1 MGPPAS
7 IRSKRSTGA
16 RESNAGDDFHVLWA
30 ARRALKLLDRRLGLK
45 RIVVEGVTPLEDV
58 DSEDEGFLGVDMT
71 EYLGGDNFTEA
82 DRTIATQ
89 LKYSTRNP
97 DTAWT
102 ASRMVSGGSKSAK
115 GQSVVKRL
123 ADIYKTF
130 ASGHSRVEVLRK
142 LRVRL
147 VSNQSLAGNLQAA
160 LIAAQTVLAEKEN
173 ARVRSADL
181 FKVLPPHSADLM
193 KRLHLGAGLRSSEF
207 TDFLRVL
214 DLTGCGEEGRI
225 RQEIHL
231 IQELAPSVTKDPV
244 ESLRRLKDLIV
255 SEALPEAVSSP
266 GLSRSDV
273 LAALGVGS
281 EEALFPAP
289 SDFRITPRRIE
300 TAEAPVLAAVVVEEA
315 ERRRILA
322 HGDAGVGKTTTVQA
336 MQEHLPAG
344 SVTVLYD
351 CYGGGDYLVAGEQ
364 RHTNTRAFQQLINE
378 LAIRCGTPF
387 LVRTDGEVS
396 DIHRRYSRAL
406 DAAAKIVGEEGGL
419 LVIAIDAADNA
430 MLAARQQG
438 DSSFVPP
445 IWTIH
450 LPENVR
456 LLMTSR
462 SHRREELDAPE
473 NVAEYELRGFDED
486 ASSRHLRKVFPEA
499 DDRQC
504 QTFHEQT
511 AGNPRLQYY
520 LLERAESSDQS
531 LYGVL
536 TAEER
541 LTDDIFEDLFEAAV
555 KYAPDPRHAQQLAA
569 ALICLSRPTPI
580 GIFADT
586 CNISVE
592 RARDFCRALVPG
604 LMVEDEAT
612 RFRDEDF
619 ETYLRDKVGDTELKA
634 AETRLGEHFLLRAGS
649 DPYAARFAANHLF
662 AAGRH
667 EDVIALALKGPE
679 PSVIEDSIL
688 RLRVRRGRTTLA
700 MRSISATDREDE
712 AVRLVLLAAELARSN
727 EATNA
732 IIMEKPG
739 LAAIHGNP
747 DDVARLYLYDRDKS
761 WLGPAH
767 FEIAA
772 MYSREASYRARVD
785 EQLDMALAW
794 VRRRQALPGHE
805 TFDWFLNEED
815 VAAGAEAI
823 YRLHGAERTRG
834 WLMGWRP
841 RLFRLNAAYAL
852 VKELAARENVPKL
865 EKELA
870 TLGLPTFVVAA
881 LLAAIFAGGHLPSKD
896 FVEQVAD
903 RLDRAINK
911 ARAHGRLGARWS
923 ATFCELH
930 AAHGLDSERTL
941 RLLRLF
947 ALPFPDYIP
956 AEQDDL
962 SMYDAPLRML
972 CLRATLEGRE
982 LTIDE
987 LIPERYRKKQDAD
1000 PPRHDPN
1007 ESERRDFR
1015 DIVGKVLEAYKLRAK
1030 ALAQNLTVAE
1040 AREVLEAEL
1049 SGRRSTSEYRW
1060 HKFDWRYKGWAR
1072 NASEALISA
1081 EGDAEPYLIEIAD
1094 LAERMVKTQAPGLWI
1109 DLAKRTL
1116 KSPAYRYLGYQLI
1129 ERAAQTVAHERR
1141 PGREHWQTL
1150 LRCASVVHRYDAELG
1165 RDLYLRAVRAAEK
1178 LDDEN
1183 ALLLGLH
1190 ARCARRAASDFC
1202 DEQRK
1207 DLALRIARSVEM
1219 LEGYVSE
1226 PSVLPWEATLGA
1238 VTALD
1243 PASGL
1248 ALCSRWDDED
1258 RLLLKSGIVP
1268 VVHAATE
1275 MRYLEPEQGLHL
1287 LRLAGERFDIST
1299 DALSLMERLLA
1310 MGSSARPRLAE
1321 MMREVSDWIRRDV
1334 LPEQREQA
1342 ASRVVAW
1349 ADANRVGGLS
1359 SVAELRRILRYL
1371 EPLSGREVGVS
1382 SYASTIAADP
1392 EYKARRRKEVEA
1404 EDKASKAALHAAVA
1418 DARLGKFDELL
1429 ERYDVYR
1436 RGSYRPSREGDPDFF
1451 DEVQKAILP
1460 GRREQYLDA
1469 LVDLGDDFLTVR
1481 SLVRDVAVLALD
1493 RALDAWRGSSVA
1505 ISWTTQGVGGL
1516 LRRHLPDIVTRDY
1529 NARDNLR
1536 AILSKADLAA
1546 TPTSLLLPAV
1556 ADHAEAL
1563 DTRALYDIADVL
1575 VANLTPAKQG
1585 EVFDW
1590 SIRHVE
1596 EMVARDEGSLPKLP
1610 PKQDPVG
1617 APAALAG
1624 LLWAAFGHPWKPVR
1638 WRAAHAARAL
1648 LRLPT
1653 PALLRAL
1660 TDLSKT
1666 KTAGAFRA
1674 ENLEFFW
1681 MSARTWLLVV
1691 LERLAD
1697 ERPDSVRAEIG
1708 SIIEHALNPDLPHAQ
1723 IRELAKRIALRLA
1736 ERHPNALSEGTVE
1749 KLRLA
1754 NEPGECLYPRRSS
1767 YSLRLGN
1774 RLNDTG
1780 EERVSFDDMDT
1791 VPYWFTPL
1799 GRAFAQSPRVVAD
1812 KAGRWIVDQWG
1823 RTSADWWND
1832 PRELRRERLAGFF
1845 MNRQGSIPR
1854 AESLRLYLFYHGMQ
1868 CAAGELVD
1876 ELPVLVEEYDDECPW
1891 TDWLEGHLPTSQD
1904 FWLADLRSS
1913 TPFRQESW
1921 GYYPPLEEWLRRD
1934 DPAEFEAAVG
1944 IGEPGHESEIVL
1956 DGHVED
1962 WDRERRGTMKVM
1974 SALVSPETSTALLHA
1989 LQTSAPHNFRLPYE
2003 GERLDNGASEIIE
2016 PGFVLEGL
2024 ITEWRRE
2031 RRYLDEHDPLTR
2043 GIEGYLPQLGRN
2055 FLRVLG
2061 LSASEDFLTYSRPDG
2076 ETVAHL
2082 EVWSDNPEE
2091 RDYITK
2097 AFSTGERLWVSTE
2110 VLLDYLRRRGM
2121 DLVIEAQITRNVE
2134 RRHGRGNQTEER
2146 DYDLGESTIYIL
2158 RRDGSL
2164 ETMAGRRT
2172 LRSSHST

>member
-1 MGPPAS
+1 MPGRGRALS
-7 IRSKRSTGA
+7 GA
-16 RESNAGDDFHVLWA
+16 RESNAGDDFHALWA
-30 ARRALKLLDRRLGLK
+30 ARRALRLLDRLSGLQ
-45 RIVVEGVTPLEDV
+45 RIAVEGVTPLEEV
-58 DSEDEGFLGVDMT
+58 DSDDEGFLGVDLT
-71 EYLGGDNFTEA
+71 EYLGGDSFPEA
-82 DRTIATQ
+82 DRVITTQ

-97 DTAWT
+97 NRAWT
-102 ASRMVSGGSKSAK
+102 ASRITSGDSRSAK
-115 GQSVVKRL
+115 GASVVKRL
-123 ADIYKTF
+123 ADVYKTF
-130 ASGHSRVEVLRK
+130 SDKHGRTEVVRK

-147 VSNQSLAGNLQAA
+147 VSNQPLEDTLHAA
-160 LIAAQTVLAEKEN
+160 LTVGQSVLTEKGTVE
-173 ARVRSADL
+173 VRSADL
-181 FKVLPPHSADLM
+181 CKHLPAHLVDVL
-193 KRLHLGAGLRSSEF
+193 KRMYRGSKLRSVEF

-214 DLTGCGEEGRI
+214 DLSGCGEEGRI
-225 RQEIHL
+225 RQRIRL
-231 IQELAPSVTKDPV
+231 IQELAPSVIDDPV
-244 ESLRRLKDLIV
+244 QSLLELKNLIEY
-255 SEALPEAVSSP
+255 EALPEAKESP
-266 GLSRSDV
+266 GLTKSDV

-289 SDFRITPRRIE
+289 SDLRSTPRKIE
-300 TAEAPVLAAVVVEEA
+300 TAEAPSLAAMVIGES
-315 ERRRILA
+315 ERRRILV

-336 MQEHLPAG
+336 MQEHLPTG

-351 CYGGGDYLVAGEQ
+351 CYGGGEYLVAGEQ
-364 RHTNTRAFQQLINE
+364 RHTNMRAFQQLIND
-378 LAIRCGTPF
+378 LAVSCSTPF
-387 LVRTDGEVS
+387 LVRAEGEVS
-396 DIHRRYSRAL
+396 DIQRRYSKTL
-406 DAAAKIVGEEGGL
+406 DAAAKIAGEEGGL
-419 LVIAIDAADNA
+419 LVIVVDAADNA
-430 MLAARQQG
+430 MFAARQQG
-438 DSSFVPP
+438 DACFVPP
-445 IWTIH
+445 IWTVA
-450 LPENVR
+450 LPDNAR
-456 LLMTSR
+456 LLVTSR
-462 SHRREELDAPE
+462 SHRCDELNAPE
-473 NVAEYELRGFDED
+473 NVTEYELRGFNEE
-486 ASSRHLRKVFPEA
+486 ASSRHLRRVFPEA
-499 DDRQC
+499 DDSQC
-504 QTFHEQT
+504 RVFHERT
-511 AGNPRLQYY
+511 AGNPRLQFY
-520 LLERAESSDQS
+520 LLERVEHDGDTAQTLDD
-531 LYGVL
+531 VL
-536 TAEER
+536 TAKER
-541 LTDDIFEDLFEAAV
+541 FTDDIFEDLLDAAIEH
-555 KYAPDPRHAQQLAA
+555 APDPHSARQLAA
-569 ALICLSRPTPI
+569 ALVCLSRPTSVDV
-580 GIFADT
+580 FADACGIPLEKA
-586 CNISVE
+586 CN
-592 RARDFCRALVPG
+592 FCRALVPG
-604 LMVEDEAT
+604 LVVEDDAA

-619 ETYLRDKVGDTELKA
+619 ESYLRGRVGDAALKA
-634 AETRLGEHFLLRAGS
+634 AEDRLGGHFLSRADL

-667 EDVIALALKGPE
+667 EDVITLALEGPE
-679 PSVIEDSIL
+679 PSAIEDSIL
-688 RLRVRRGRTTLA
+688 RLRVCRDRTTLA
-700 MRSISATDREDE
+700 MRSASAANREKE
-712 AVRLVLLAAELARSN
+712 AVRLVLLAAELARSD

-732 IIMEKPG
+732 VIMEEPG

-747 DDVARLYLYDRDKS
+747 NDVARLYLRDDDKP

-772 MYSREASYRARVD
+772 MYSREASYRSRVD

-794 VRRRQALPGHE
+794 VRRRQALPDHE
-805 TFDWFLNEED
+805 TFGWFLNAED

-823 YRLHGAERTRG
+823 YRLHGAERTRD
-834 WLMGWRP
+834 WLMEWWP
-841 RLFRLNAAYAL
+841 RRFRLDAAYAL
-852 VKELAARENVPKL
+852 VKELAAREDVPRL

-870 TLGLPTFVVAA
+870 ELGLPALVEAA
-881 LLAAIFAGGHLPSKD
+881 LLAAIFAGGHLPSRY
-896 FVEQVAD
+896 FVEEVAD
-903 RLDRAINK
+903 RLDRAGSK
-911 ARAHGRLGARWS
+911 RRAHSRLGAEW
-923 ATFCELH
+923 AAKFCELH
-930 AAHGLDSERTL
+930 AVHGLNPERTL
-941 RLLRLF
+941 RLLQTF
-947 ALPFPDYIP
+947 ALPIPNHVP
-956 AEQDDL
+956 AEYDDL
-962 SMYDAPLRML
+962 SGYDAPLRML
-972 CLRATLEGRE
+972 CLRAALEGRE

-987 LIPERYRKKQDAD
+987 LIPERYRKKQNAD
-1000 PPRHDPN
+1000 PHRYDPN

-1015 DIVGKVLEAYKLRAK
+1015 DIVGKVLGAYKLRAK
-1030 ALAQNLTVAE
+1030 ALAQELTVAE
-1040 AREVLEAEL
+1040 AREELEVEL
-1049 SGRRSTSEYRW
+1049 SGRRSASEYRW

-1081 EGDAEPYLIEIAD
+1081 EGDAEPYLLEIAD

-1109 DLAKRTL
+1109 DLAERTL

-1129 ERAAQTVAHERR
+1129 ERAAQTVTEERR
-1141 PGREHWQTL
+1141 PGRERWQTL
-1150 LRCASVVHRYDAELG
+1150 LRCASVVDRYDAELG

-1190 ARCARRAASDFC
+1190 ASCARRAASDFC
-1202 DEQRK
+1202 NEQRK
-1207 DLALRIARSVEM
+1207 DLALRMARSVEM

-1226 PSVLPWEATLGA
+1226 PSVLPWEETLGA

-1258 RLLLKSGIVP
+1258 RLLLRSGVVP
-1268 VVHAATE
+1268 VVHTATE
-1275 MRYLEPEQGLHL
+1275 MRYLQPEQGLHL

-1334 LPEQREQA
+1334 LPEQRERA

-1359 SVAELRRILRYL
+1359 GVAELRRILLYL
-1371 EPLSGREVGVS
+1371 EPLSGRDEGIS

-1404 EDKASKAALHAAVA
+1404 EDKASKAALRAAVA
-1418 DARLGKFDELL
+1418 DAQLGKFDDLL
-1429 ERYDVYR
+1429 DRYDVYR
-1436 RGSYRPSREGDPDFF
+1436 RGSYRPSREDDPDFF
-1451 DEVQKAILP
+1451 DEVQKAVPP
-1460 GRREQYLDA
+1460 GGRERYLDA

-1481 SLVRDVAVLALD
+1481 SLVRGVAVLALD

-1575 VANLTPAKQG
+1575 ITDLTPAKQG

-1590 SIRHVE
+1590 SIRRVE
-1596 EMVARDEGSLPKLP
+1596 VMVARDEGSLPELP

-1617 APAALAG
+1617 ASAALAS

-1660 TDLSKT
+1660 IDLSKS

-1674 ENLEFFW
+1674 EHLEFFW
-1681 MSARTWLLVV
+1681 MSARAWLLVV

-1697 ERPDSVRAEIG
+1697 ERPDTVRAEIG
-1708 SIIEHALNPDLPHAQ
+1708 SIIDHALTPDLPHAQ

-1736 ERHPNALSEGTVE
+1736 EHDPGALSEGMVE
-1749 KLRLA
+1749 KLRLS
-1754 NEPGECLYPRRSS
+1754 NEPSECLYPRRSS

-1774 RLNDTG
+1774 RLNDNG
-1780 EERVSFDDMDT
+1780 EERVGFDDMDT

-1799 GRAFAQSPRVVAD
+1799 GRVFAQGPRVVAD
-1812 KAGRWIVDQWG
+1812 KAGRWIVDRWG

-1854 AESLRLYLFYHGMQ
+1854 AESLRLYLFYQSMQ
-1868 CAAGELVD
+1868 CVAGEMVD
-1876 ELPVLVEEYDDECPW
+1876 ELPMLVEEYDDECPW
-1891 TDWLEGHLPTSQD
+1891 TDWLEEHLPTSQD
-1904 FWLADLRSS
+1904 FWLADLRSP

-1921 GYYPPLEEWLRRD
+1921 GYYPPLEEWLRRE
-1934 DPAEFEAAVG
+1934 DPAEFEAALG
-1944 IGEPGHESEIVL
+1944 IGEPGHDGEIVL
-1956 DGHVED
+1956 DGYVED

-1974 SALVSPETSTALLHA
+1974 SALVSPETSTSLLHA
-1989 LQTSAPHNFRLPYE
+1989 LQTSDPHNFRLPYE
-2003 GERLDNGASEIIE
+2003 GERLDNGASEKSE

-2043 GIEGYLPQLGRN
+2043 GIKGYLPQLGRN
-2055 FLRVLG
+2055 FLQVLG
-2061 LSASEDFLTYSRPDG
+2061 LSASEDLLTYSRPDG

-2097 AFSTGERLWVSTE
+2097 AFSTGERLWVRTE

-2121 DLVIEAQITRNVE
+2121 DLVIEAQIVRNVE
-2134 RRHGRGNQTEER
+2134 RRHGRRNQIEER
-2146 DYDLGESTIYIL
+2146 EYDLGESTIYIL

-2164 ETMAGRRT
+2164 ETMAGRRALGT
-2172 LRSSHST
+2172 PHST